1 MVTITIKGPQG
12 VGKTMLARM
21 IKDLIQKDAEAAG
34 SRRAVAIVDVGIQSK
49 AARKKTIAESFQQGC
64 DTRTAKDTLIV
75 VRQTC

>member
-49 AARKKTIAESFQQGC
+49 AARKKTIAEF
-64 DTRTAKDTLIV
+64 TKRAPFETTTKDVVIV